1 MLETNSLFVR
11 DEDGKEKEMEILFTF
26 EDEERKKNYV
36 IFCDPNAEDEEV
48 FASVYD
54 DEGNL
59 LPVETESE
67 WTMIEEVLG
76 AFQEEEEQDEK

>member
-1 MLETNSLFVR
+1 MLETNSLFVK
-11 DEDGKEKEMEILFTF
+11 DEDGSEKEMEILFTF

-36 IFCDPNAEDEEV
+36 VFCDPNADNEEV

-59 LPVETESE
+59 LPIESE
-67 WTMIEEVLG
+67 AEWNMVEEVLG
-76 AFQEEEEQDEK
+76 AFQEEEETDEE

>member
-1 MLETNSLFVR
+1 MLETNSLFVK
-11 DEDGKEKEMEILFTF
+11 DEDGSEKEMEILFTF

-36 IFCDPNAEDEEV
+36 VFCDPNADDEEV

-59 LPVETESE
+59 LPIESE
-67 WTMIEEVLG
+67 AEWNMVEEVLG
-76 AFQEEEEQDEK
+76 AFQEEEETDEK

>member
-1 MLETNSLFVR
+1 MLETNSLFVK
-11 DEDGKEKEMEILFTF
+11 DEDGNEKEMEILFTF

-36 IFCDPNAEDEEV
+36 VFCDPNAEDDEV

-54 DEGNL
+54 AEGNL
-59 LPVETESE
+59 LPVESDAE

-76 AFQEEEEQDEK
+76 AFQEEETDDEE

>member
-1 MLETNSLFVR
+1 MLETNSLFVK
-11 DEDGKEKEMEILFTF
+11 DENGAEKEMEILFTF

-36 IFCDPNAEDEEV
+36 IFCDPNANDDEV

-54 DEGNL
+54 NEGNL
-59 LPVETESE
+59 LPVETDAE

-76 AFQEEEEQDEK
+76 AFQEDGSDEE